1 MDSEKLVEEFMIMAN
16 YEVAKHLVK
25 NFGENSLLIYHPKP
39 SSCNIE
45 HLNDMASDYGFRF
58 KAESIQKLEREINE
72 LFAKGMRDEV
82 KQLLLLRA
90 IQIQ

>member
-1 MDSEKLVEEFMIMAN
+1 MAN

-58 KAESIQKLEREINE
+58 KAESIQKLER
-72 LFAKGMRDEV
+72 
-82 KQLLLLRA
+82 
-90 IQIQ
+90 